1 MNHGDLAI
9 KWYIYFFV
17 WHWISKNWWR
27 WTSQT
32 FSRWEGIPVRR
43 SILRWSVGVHSA
55 TCQWFEPL
63 GGLWVPLG
71 GLQAVETHMGNE
83 ETMWIFTKIGD
94 MLCVIYI
101 SSGGLPMNAWWK
113 LEFFWGKDGFNKR
126 RDFIEIALVHLQS
139 HRSIHSARLSFEVT
153 ELRNNQF
160 LFSVICSCCGLT
172 SGIASAQTP
181 PPLFSVICICM
192 YVGYLHIHTWT
203 RIYIYMHMISYMC
216 IYKYEHPWIHE

>member
-1 MNHGDLAI
+1 MALEIISLFKVGRHPGPTVHQVERWRSQRHMSVIWATWRPVSAGWGTGGRNSHGEWGNHVDL
-9 KWYIYFFV
+9 
-17 WHWISKNWWR
+17 R
-27 WTSQT
+27 
-32 FSRWEGIPVRR
+32 
-43 SILRWSVGVHSA
+43 
-55 TCQWFEPL
+55 
-63 GGLWVPLG
+63 
-71 GLQAVETHMGNE
+71 
-83 ETMWIFTKIGD
+83 TKIGD

-113 LEFFWGKDGFNKR
+113 LEFFWGKHGFNKR

-203 RIYIYMHMISYMC
+203 RIYIYICIWFHICVYINTNIYEYMS
-216 IYKYEHPWIHE
+216 K